1 VAKGIVPVALE
12 MLDRPTIEIVE
23 AGAQAAGYPRNAEA
37 VLLVELDG
45 AEAEI
50 DRLGGEVESICVNRG
65 AQEFTAARSDED
77 RLRLWKGRKAAFGAM
92 GRISTDL
99 YVQDGSVP
107 RSRLPEVLARVAEI
121 GKRLNIQIA
130 NVFHVGDGNLHP
142 CIPYD
147 GRDED
152 ERKRVFAAGREIME
166 LCISV
171 GGCISGEHGIG
182 TEKADFMPLMFSESD
197 LRLMRSLHE
206 AWDPKGLCNP
216 GKIFPT
222 SPGCGEKAP
231 LSSGQTPSGAW
242 I

>member
-1 VAKGIVPVALE
+1 

-23 AGAQAAGYPRNAEA
+23 AGAQAAGYPKDAEA

-45 AEAEI
+45 TEAAI
-50 DRLGGEVESICVNRG
+50 DRLGREVESICVNRG
-65 AQEFTAARSDED
+65 AQEFAAARSGED
-77 RLRLWKGRKAAFGAM
+77 RMRLWKGRKAAFGAM

-107 RSRLPEVLARVAEI
+107 RARLPEVLAQVAEI
-121 GKRLNIQIA
+121 GKKLNIQIA

-147 GRDED
+147 GRDE
-152 ERKRVFAAGREIME
+152 EEKRRVFAAGREIME

-197 LRLMRSLHE
+197 LRLMRSLRE
-206 AWDPKGLCNP
+206 VWNPKGLCNP

-222 SPGCGEKAP
+222 SHGLGEKAAP
-231 LSSGQTPSGAW
+231 SSGRSQPGAW
-242 I
+242 V